1 MSKDIIGPNSVFVGQ
16 SATFPKQFS
25 DYREA
30 DVKERA
36 ALAEE
41 ITAQGLGRECKV
53 EPTPELIA
61 QYRILGGLGSH
72 DLSAM
77 REALGMPDGVLG
89 VSLGLPFWNVLF
101 SYPTFTLSYESGFH
115 NIPFFDAHIEIYGTH
130 KSVRI
135 QYDTPYVKGLPITMH
150 VREDADGAL
159 KETTI
164 RRTYEDAFTLEMKEL
179 YAMIVEDKPI
189 KTTAE
194 DAIQDLH
201 IFQMIIQ
208 AGAARV

>member
-1 MSKDIIGPNSVFVGQ
+1 M
-16 SATFPKQFS
+16 
-25 DYREA
+25 
-30 DVKERA
+30 
-36 ALAEE
+36 
-41 ITAQGLGRECKV
+41 

-77 REALGMPDGVLG
+77 REALGMPDSVLG

-101 SYPTFTLSYESGFH
+101 SYPTFTVSYESGFH
-115 NIPFFDAHIEIYGTH
+115 DIPCFDAHIDIYGTH

-194 DAIQDLH
+194 DAMQDLH
-201 IFQMIIQ
+201 IFQMIMQ
-208 AGAARV
+208 AGAART